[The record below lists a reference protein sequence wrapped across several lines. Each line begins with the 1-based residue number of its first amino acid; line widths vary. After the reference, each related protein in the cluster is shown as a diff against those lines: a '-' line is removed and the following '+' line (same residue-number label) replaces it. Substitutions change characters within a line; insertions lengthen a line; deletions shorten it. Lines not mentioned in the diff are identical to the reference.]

1 MAGKTR
7 LKACVSGIVLAAGRS
22 SRIGGTKQLL
32 EFNGNTLLG
41 GVIAAA
47 KSSRLDEIL
56 VVLGHDAQNIERRVD
71 LSGVRVVMNEDYE
84 QGQSTSVKAGLGH
97 VSPHADAAMF
107 LLADQPLVDGRIID
121 ALIAGFED
129 SRKPIVVPVS
139 GGRRG
144 NPVIIGRELFAEL
157 AASARGDAGAR
168 VLFGA
173 HAGDIRCVDL
183 GTLCIHADV
192 DTLEDYRR
200 LLATAGYAPE
210 DPSQARSND
219 EVKDEHTGEA

>member
-1 MAGKTR
+1 MIRYKNTHNGM
-7 LKACVSGIVLAAGRS
+7 I
-22 SRIGGTKQLL
+22 L
-32 EFNGNTLLG
+32 EVPDHYAPVYDRADNMQ
-41 GVIAAA
+41 
-47 KSSRLDEIL
+47 RLDPEPEPVATVDDLDSLTKRELREYAAENGI
-56 VVLGHDAQNIERRVD
+56 D

-84 QGQSTSVKAGLGH
+84 QGQSTSVKAGLSH

-168 VLFGA
+168 VLFGT
-173 HAGDIRCVDL
+173 HAGDMRCVEL

-200 LLATAGYAPE
+200 LLATAGDAPE
-210 DPSQARSND
+210 DPSQIRSND